1 MADSAHRALKELRF
15 SAVMGKKRSSDE
27 QLELF
32 GSTRQEPAGRGVA
45 GRAPRRPSLA
55 VGPADVP
62 AEVQAVARRLPAHL
76 YLGTSSWSFPGWAG
90 LVYDREASKEKLAR
104 EGLSA
109 YACHPL
115 LRAVGIDRTY
125 YAPLS
130 AAELARYAAA
140 VPDGFR
146 FLVKAHELCT
156 VARFPDHARYGGQRG
171 KRNDL
176 FLNSSYA
183 IAEVVAPVIEGL
195 GERAGPLLFQFP
207 PQDLSALGGPEGFA
221 DRLHAF
227 FRTLPRGPLYA
238 VEIRNARLLHPT
250 YVQALNEVGVCHCLN
265 AHPSMPD
272 IASQARL
279 VGESGAATVVRWM
292 LARHRAYDE
301 ARERYRPFNRMVD
314 QDVTAR
320 EAIAIQCAAAA
331 RIRRPAFVIIN
342 NKAEGSAPLSAFR
355 LAERIV
361 AQLQPDPS

>member
-1 MADSAHRALKELRF
+1 MSKVRR
-15 SAVMGKKRSSDE
+15 SDE

-32 GSTRQEPAGRGVA
+32 DSTRQESA
-45 GRAPRRPSLA
+45 GRAVAGPGSRRPSLA
-55 VGPADVP
+55 VGPEETP
-62 AEVQAVARRLPAHL
+62 AEMQATAACLPARV

-90 LVYDREASKEKLAR
+90 LVYDREVSKEKLAR

-125 YAPLS
+125 YTPL
-130 AAELARYAAA
+130 AATELARYAAA

-156 VARFPDHARYGGQRG
+156 VARFPDHVRYVGQRG

-183 IAEVVAPVIEGL
+183 IAEVIAPVIEGL
-195 GERAGPLLFQFP
+195 GEKAGPLLFQFP
-207 PQDLSALGGPEGFA
+207 PQDVSAFGGPEGFA

-238 VEIRNARLLHPT
+238 VEIRNARLLQPV
-250 YVQALNEVGVCHCLN
+250 YVQALNDVGVCHCLN

-272 IASQARL
+272 VASQARL
-279 VGESGAATVVRWM
+279 VGELGAATVVRWM
-292 LARHRAYDE
+292 LARHRAYEE
-301 ARERYRPFNRMVD
+301 ARERYRPFNRIVD

-320 EAIAIQCAAAA
+320 EAIATQCVAAA
-331 RIRRPAFVIIN
+331 RIRRPVFVIIN

-361 AQLQPDPS
+361 AQLRANPA

>member
-1 MADSAHRALKELRF
+1 MG
-15 SAVMGKKRSSDE
+15 AV
-27 QLELF
+27 
-32 GSTRQEPAGRGVA
+32 
-45 GRAPRRPSLA
+45 
-55 VGPADVP
+55 DVP
-62 AEVQAVARRLPAHL
+62 EELQAVARRLPARV

-90 LVYDREASKEKLAR
+90 LVYDREVSKEKLAR

-125 YAPLS
+125 YAPLTAS
-130 AAELARYAAA
+130 EFARYAAA

-156 VARFPDHARYGGQRG
+156 VARFPEQARYGGQRG

-183 IAEVVAPVIEGL
+183 IAEVVTPVVEGL
-195 GERAGPLLFQFP
+195 GAKAGPLLFQFP
-207 PQDLSALGGPEGFA
+207 PQDISGLGGPEGFA

-227 FRTLPRGPLYA
+227 FRMLPRGPLYA
-238 VEIRNARLLHPT
+238 VEIRNARLLHPI
-250 YVQALNEVGVCHCLN
+250 YVQALQDVGVCHCLS

-272 IASQARL
+272 IGSQARL
-279 VGESGAATVVRWM
+279 IGELGAATVVRWM
-292 LARHRAYDE
+292 LARHLSYEE
-301 ARERYRPFNRMVD
+301 ARERYRPFNRIVD
-314 QDVTAR
+314 QDVAAR
-320 EAIAIQCAAAA
+320 EAIATRCAAAA
-331 RIRRPAFVIIN
+331 RLRRPAFVIIN

-361 AQLQPDPS
+361 AQLQGGPT